1 VEGVNERDRAVG
13 RYRLLRKIG
22 AGGMSDVY
30 LGFDRELDRNVAVKL
45 MAPWQDDK
53 SFRRMQREARAMAQL
68 NHPNV
73 VSVYEVGEHDGRC
86 YIAMELV
93 EGPTIDAWIEE
104 VARPWSEVV
113 RVFLQAG
120 RGLAAAHRA
129 GMVHRDFK
137 PSNVM
142 IGMDQRAR
150 VMDFGLAIPHT
161 QDDDDGL
168 LAPSL
173 NPVLEAM
180 RDPITEI
187 GFVSGT
193 PAYMSPEQH
202 AGFQASPACDQF
214 AFGVSMWEA
223 LFKQRPYPGKTAFA
237 IVRSIE
243 EGNLADPPRSRVPG
257 WLVHILRRAVAYDAD
272 DRYDSMESLLA
283 AIVFTARVLHS

>member
-1 VEGVNERDRAVG
+1 MSGVNERDRTVG

-22 AGGMSDVY
+22 SGGMSDVF

-93 EGPTIDAWIEE
+93 EGPTIDAWVEE
-104 VARPWSEVV
+104 AARPWSEVV

-142 IGMDQRAR
+142 IGMDHRAR
-150 VMDFGLAIPHT
+150 VMEKMQARSLAE
-161 QDDDDGL
+161 L
-168 LAPSL
+168 
-173 NPVLEAM
+173 
-180 RDPITEI
+180 
-187 GFVSGT
+187 
-193 PAYMSPEQH
+193 
-202 AGFQASPACDQF
+202 
-214 AFGVSMWEA
+214 
-223 LFKQRPYPGKTAFA
+223 
-237 IVRSIE
+237 VR
-243 EGNLADPPRSRVPG
+243 L
-257 WLVHILRRAVAYDAD
+257 
-272 DRYDSMESLLA
+272 SLL
-283 AIVFTARVLHS
+283 IER